1 MIKYYKYNVGKRKK
15 VFLKISANPEDIAEP
30 FKKFKGFI
38 SFKELR
44 IEPANLGSSAAEV
57 FIGSGMTKQHDIDNR
72 LRLYKAEEI
81 SEEEYLDALFKI
93 DSIKQEINRIF
104 KEL

>member
-1 MIKYYKYNVGKRKK
+1 MIKYYKYNIGKRKK
-15 VFLKISANPEDIAEP
+15 VFLKISDNSEDIAGP
-30 FKKFKGFI
+30 FKKFKGLI

-44 IEPANLGSSAAEV
+44 IESANLGGSAEV
-57 FIGSGMTKQHDIDNR
+57 FIGSGMTRMSEFEPKFKF
-72 LRLYKAEEI
+72 YKAEEI

-93 DSIKQEINRIF
+93 DCIKQEIDRIF